1 MDESV
6 DTGNLRGEVLELIK
20 TKELEK
26 ETILTN
32 TKRINTAGKT
42 LKKRATDLDTE
53 IKSFKEKLNKL

>member
-1 MDESV
+1 MNFSLALPEQYP
-6 DTGNLRGEVLELIK
+6 LPL
-20 TKELEK
+20 LEK

-32 TKRINTAGKT
+32 TKRVNTAGKT